1 MTKEFSDHALRNY
14 RTLLAAIDA
23 FASERATLPMQYI
36 RTFLLVALKEGKTVG
51 EYATEADVS
60 PSVMSRHIADLG
72 VRTRGMQPGLGLLI
86 TKQNLENLR
95 EHAVYLTDKGRA
107 LAHKIDR
114 TLER

>member
-1 MTKEFSDHALRNY
+1 MVKEFSDHALRNY
-14 RTLLAAIDA
+14 RTLLSAIDV
-23 FASERATLPMQYI
+23 FSSERATMPMQYI

-72 VRTRGMQPGLGLLI
+72 LRTRGLQDGLGLLM
-86 TKQNLENLR
+86 TKQKLENMR

-107 LAHKIDR
+107 LAHKLDR
-114 TLER
+114 LLER